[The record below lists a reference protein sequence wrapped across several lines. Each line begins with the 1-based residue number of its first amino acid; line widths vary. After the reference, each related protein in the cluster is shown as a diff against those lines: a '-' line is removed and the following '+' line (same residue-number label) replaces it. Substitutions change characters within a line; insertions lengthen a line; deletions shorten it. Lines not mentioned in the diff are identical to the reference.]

1 MEQTNNNTGG
11 VSKGGKGP
19 FLNLTVDT
27 SFKSFL
33 MYDPDLCICILKCY
47 IAELRRRTIKTLRF
61 LNNEPLPQQ
70 QESKH
75 PRLDALVELDAHEL
89 VNVEMQYVFQHFFC
103 ARALYYWAVSYASA
117 LAKGKSYDTLRPTY
131 VLLFTHFDIWPE
143 LKRICSSFSI
153 RCNEQNEL
161 EFSPHLRI
169 VVVNLNQLSKLSL
182 EEVLKLD
189 RGEILGYLIRNSSKL
204 TSEELERIKQVD
216 NTLNKAGE
224 ALQELSRN
232 QRAILAVDQEEKQLR
247 DIAAVRLTG
256 ERIGFEKGHE
266 EGRAEGVQLGIVKGR
281 EEGLAKGDRQ
291 RQIDMARRMLR
302 ANKPLAEICEFTE
315 LSETEVRKL

>member
-1 MEQTNNNTGG
+1 MPTNRQ
-11 VSKGGKGP
+11 
-19 FLNLTVDT
+19 
-27 SFKSFL
+27 
-33 MYDPDLCICILKCY
+33 CY
-47 IAELRRRTIKTLRF
+47 IAELRDRTIKTLRF

-89 VNVEMQYVFQHFFC
+89 INVEMQYVFQHFFC

-189 RGEILGYLIRNSSKL
+189 KGEILGYLIRNSSKL

-266 EGRAEGVQLGIVKGR
+266 EGVQLGVIQGR
-281 EEGLAKGDRQ
+281 EEGDRQ

-302 ANKPLAEICEFTE
+302 AGEPVSKICEFTE
-315 LSETEVRKL
+315 LSEAEARKL